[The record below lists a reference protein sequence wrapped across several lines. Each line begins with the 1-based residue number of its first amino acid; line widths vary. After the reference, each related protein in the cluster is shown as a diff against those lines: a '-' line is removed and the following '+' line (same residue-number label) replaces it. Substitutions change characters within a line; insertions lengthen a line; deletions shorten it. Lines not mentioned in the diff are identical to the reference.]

1 MAKVNRSSYINYLT
15 NSINKERIAD
25 STKLNLSIFFYSQVS
40 WQLKIL
46 GLSIVFRHFHSLTV
60 QNAVLGQKTKTFSKA
75 MLFKIILWV
84 LSFFV
89 HVQKNQKKLWQIS
102 SLRER
107 SGKRRGSTSF
117 GFLLAAAYLLHIE
130 LALKNRDLVTV
141 IIFTLVSNKK
151 VIALLTSKHCAP
163 AWKMI
168 IV

>member
-1 MAKVNRSSYINYLT
+1 MP
-15 NSINKERIAD
+15 
-25 STKLNLSIFFYSQVS
+25 IFFDGSSSDTLKDRILAWKSEKYAEENS
-40 WQLKIL
+40 W
-46 GLSIVFRHFHSLTV
+46 S
-60 QNAVLGQKTKTFSKA
+60 KTKTTFQFLHTSFSNW
-75 MLFKIILWV
+75 LRFSVRIFKNDLW
-84 LSFFV
+84 SEKPFV
-89 HVQKNQKKLWQIS
+89 FEKNQKKLWQIS